1 MSPNP
6 TDADESEA
14 FERVLT
20 HLERNL
26 DFESS
31 YYNESY
37 LDRRISARMR
47 RRDVDSYDAYLDLV
61 QSDPE
66 EPTAL
71 LDSLSINVTS
81 FYRNPE
87 AWEPIREALREVT
100 SGRGR
105 ATVWSAPCS
114 DGREP
119 YSIAMLALDDD
130 EVSTRRL
137 DILGTDINADV
148 LDRAREGVYR
158 TTKTRDVAEELE
170 PLDDA
175 ASYVDRDDDQFTV
188 RDSVKDLVTFEQ
200 HDLIADEPKR
210 DVDLVLCRNL
220 LIYINT
226 ESKRAVVDTVLSSLR
241 DGGYLVIGMTETL
254 PRESRSKVET
264 VDKRRRVYRRT

>member
-6 TDADESEA
+6 TTEDEA
-14 FERVLT
+14 FEQLLD
-20 HLERNL
+20 HLSAEL

-47 RRDVDSYDAYLDLV
+47 RRDVEGYDEYLDLV
-61 QSDPE
+61 RSDPE

-100 SGRGR
+100 AGHGRTR
-105 ATVWSAPCS
+105 VWSAPCS

-119 YSIAMLALDDD
+119 YSLAMLALDDD
-130 EVSTRRL
+130 DIRTRRL
-137 DILGTDINADV
+137 EIIGTDINADV
-148 LDRAREGVYR
+148 LDRAREGVYQ
-158 TTKTRDVAEELE
+158 TTKTRDVASELE

-175 ASYVDRDDDQFTV
+175 EQYVDRDGDTFVV
-188 RDSVKDLVTFEQ
+188 RPAVKELVSFEQ
-200 HDLIADEPKR
+200 HDLIADAPKR
-210 DVDLVLCRNL
+210 NVDLVLCRNL

-254 PRESRSKVET
+254 PQESREAVET

>member
-1 MSPNP
+1 MSSDS
-6 TDADESEA
+6 TDPGESES
-14 FERVLT
+14 FQRLLT

-47 RRDVDSYDAYLDLV
+47 RRDVDGYDAYLDLV
-61 QSDPE
+61 RSDPE

-87 AWEPIREALREVT
+87 AWEPIREVLREVT
-100 SGRGR
+100 AERGST
-105 ATVWSAPCS
+105 TVWSAPCS

-119 YSIAMLALDDD
+119 YSLAMLALDDD
-130 EVSTRRL
+130 EISTRRL
-137 DILGTDINADV
+137 NVLGTDINADV
-148 LDRAREGVYR
+148 LERARRGVYE
-158 TTKTRDVAEELE
+158 TTKTRDVAAELD

-175 ASYVDRDDDQFTV
+175 ERYVDRDDDTFTV
-188 RDSVKDLVTFEQ
+188 RDEVRDLVEFEQ

-210 DVDLVLCRNL
+210 GVDLVLCRNL

-226 ESKRAVVDTVLSSLR
+226 ESKRAVVETVLSSLR
-241 DGGYLVIGMTETL
+241 AGGYLVIGMTETL
-254 PRESRSKVET
+254 PRENRSTVET
-264 VDKRRRVYRRT
+264 VDKRRRVYRLE

>member
-1 MSPNP
+1 MSSNS
-6 TDADESEA
+6 ADGDGEA
-14 FERVLT
+14 FQRLLD
-20 HLERNL
+20 HLERQL

-47 RRDVDSYDAYLDLV
+47 RRNIESYDAYLDLV
-61 QSDPE
+61 RSDPD

-81 FYRNPE
+81 FYRNPA
-87 AWEPIREALREVT
+87 AWEPIREVLREET
-100 SGRGR
+100 GGRGR
-105 ATVWSAPCS
+105 TTVWSAPCS

-119 YSIAMLALDDD
+119 YSVAMLALDDD

-148 LDRAREGVYR
+148 LERAREGVYH
-158 TTKTRDVAEELE
+158 TTKTRDVAEELD
-170 PLDDA
+170 PLDDVET
-175 ASYVDRDDDQFTV
+175 YVDRDGDQFAV
-188 RDSVKDLVTFEQ
+188 RDDVKELVTFEQ
-200 HDLIADEPKR
+200 HDLIVDEPR
-210 DVDLVLCRNL
+210 RNVDLVLCRNL

-241 DGGYLVIGMTETL
+241 DGGHLVIGMTETL
-254 PRESRSKVET
+254 PRESRPQVET

>member
-6 TDADESEA
+6 TTEDEA
-14 FERVLT
+14 FEELLD
-20 HLERNL
+20 HLSTAL

-47 RRDVDSYDAYLDLV
+47 RRDVGSYDDYLDLV
-61 QSDPE
+61 RSDPE

-87 AWEPIREALREVT
+87 AWEPIREALRTVT
-100 SGRGR
+100 AGRGR
-105 ATVWSAPCS
+105 TTVWSAPCS

-119 YSIAMLALDDD
+119 YSLAMLALDDD
-130 EVSTRRL
+130 DVRTRRL
-137 DILGTDINADV
+137 DIVGTDINEEV
-148 LDRAREGVYR
+148 LERARAGVYR
-158 TTKTRDVAEELE
+158 TTKTRDVAGELE

-175 ASYVDRDDDQFTV
+175 ERYVDREDGTFAV
-188 RDSVKDLVTFEQ
+188 RDEVKELVTFEQ
-200 HDLIADEPKR
+200 HDLIADEPKA
-210 DVDLVLCRNL
+210 DVDLALCRNL

-241 DGGYLVIGMTETL
+241 EGGYLVIGMTETL
-254 PRESRSKVET
+254 PRGSRDAVET

>member
-6 TDADESEA
+6 TTEDEA
-14 FERVLT
+14 FERLLD
-20 HLERNL
+20 HLSAEL

-47 RRDVDSYDAYLDLV
+47 RRDVGGYDEYLDIV
-61 QSDPE
+61 RSDPE

-87 AWEPIREALREVT
+87 AWEPIREALRDVT
-100 SGRGR
+100 AGPGRTR
-105 ATVWSAPCS
+105 VWSAPCS

-119 YSIAMLALDDD
+119 YSLAMLALDDD
-130 EVSTRRL
+130 EIRTRRL
-137 DILGTDINADV
+137 EIVGTDINRDV
-148 LDRAREGVYR
+148 LERAREGVYR
-158 TTKTRDVAEELE
+158 TTKTRDVAAELD

-175 ASYVDRDDDQFTV
+175 EAYVNRDDDTFVVQS
-188 RDSVKDLVTFEQ
+188 SVKDLVTFEQ

-210 DVDLVLCRNL
+210 NVDLVLCRNL

-241 DGGYLVIGMTETL
+241 EGGYLVIGMTETL
-254 PRESRSKVET
+254 PRGSREAVET

>member
-6 TDADESEA
+6 TQADDAD
-14 FERVLT
+14 FERLLL
-20 HLERNL
+20 HLEAEL

-31 YYNESY
+31 YYNRSY

-47 RRDVDSYDAYLDLV
+47 RRDVDSYGAYLDV
-61 QSDPE
+61 VRSDPE
-66 EPTAL
+66 EPAAL

-87 AWEPIREALREVT
+87 AWEPIREALRDLT
-100 SGRGR
+100 SQRGR
-105 ATVWSAPCS
+105 TTVWSAPCS

-119 YSIAMLALDDD
+119 YSVGMLALDDP
-130 EVSTRRL
+130 EISTRRL
-137 DILGTDINADV
+137 DILGTDINEDV
-148 LDRAREGVYR
+148 LERAREGVYH

-170 PLDDA
+170 PLEDA
-175 ASYVDRDDDQFTV
+175 DAYVDRDGDAFAVGEAVT
-188 RDSVKDLVTFEQ
+188 DLVTFEQ
-200 HDLIADEPKR
+200 HDLIADEPKS

-220 LIYINT
+220 LIYINA

-241 DGGYLVIGMTETL
+241 AGGYLVIGMTETL
-254 PRESRSKVET
+254 PRESRTAVEP

>member
-6 TDADESEA
+6 TAEDEA
-14 FERVLT
+14 FESLLD
-20 HLERNL
+20 HLSAAL

-47 RRDVDSYDAYLDLV
+47 RRDVDTYDDYLDLV
-61 QSDPE
+61 RSDPE

-87 AWEPIREALREVT
+87 AWEPIREALRDVT
-100 SGRGR
+100 ARSGRT
-105 ATVWSAPCS
+105 TVWSAPCS

-119 YSIAMLALDDD
+119 YSLAMLALDDD
-130 EVSTRRL
+130 EISTRRL
-137 DILGTDINADV
+137 DIVGTDINEDV
-148 LDRAREGVYR
+148 LERARKGVYR
-158 TTKTRDVAEELE
+158 TTKTRDVAAELD

-175 ASYVDRDDDQFTV
+175 ERYVDRDGDAFAV
-188 RDSVKDLVTFEQ
+188 RDAVKELVTFEQ
-200 HDLIADEPKR
+200 HDLIADDPKR
-210 DVDLVLCRNL
+210 DVDLALCRNL

-241 DGGYLVIGMTETL
+241 AGGYLVIGMTETL
-254 PRESRSKVET
+254 PRESREAVET
-264 VDKRRRVYRRT
+264 VDKRRRVYRRV

>member
-1 MSPNP
+1 MAP
-6 TDADESEA
+6 TDDA
-14 FERVLT
+14 FAALLD
-20 HLERNL
+20 HLAAEL

-47 RRDVDSYDAYLDLV
+47 RRGVDGYDDYLDLV
-61 QSDPE
+61 RSDPE
-66 EPTAL
+66 EPAAL

-87 AWEPIREALREVT
+87 AWEPIREALRAVT
-100 SGRGR
+100 TGPGRTT
-105 ATVWSAPCS
+105 AWSAPCS

-119 YSIAMLALDDD
+119 YSLAMLALDDEEIETD
-130 EVSTRRL
+130 TL
-137 DILGTDINADV
+137 DIVGTDINADV

-158 TTKTRDVAEELE
+158 TTKTRDVAAELD

-175 ASYVDRDDDQFTV
+175 DRYVRREGDSFAV
-188 RDSVKDLVTFEQ
+188 REAVKRLVTFEQ
-200 HDLIADEPKR
+200 HDLIADEPKA

-220 LIYINT
+220 LIYINA
-226 ESKRAVVDTVLSSLR
+226 ESKRAVVETVLSSVR
-241 DGGYLVIGMTETL
+241 EGGYLVIGMTETL
-254 PRESRSKVET
+254 PRGSRDAVET

>member
-6 TDADESEA
+6 TEADEDEA
-14 FERVLT
+14 FEQLLD
-20 HLERNL
+20 HLESNL
-26 DFESS
+26 EFESS

-47 RRDVDSYDAYLDLV
+47 RRDVDSYGEYLDLV
-61 QSDPE
+61 RSDPE
-66 EPTAL
+66 EPSEL

-87 AWEPIREALREVT
+87 AWEPIRDILRELT
-100 SGRGR
+100 AERGR
-105 ATVWSAPCS
+105 TTVWSAPCS

-119 YSIAMLALDDD
+119 YSLAMLALDDD
-130 EVSTRRL
+130 DVKTRRL
-137 DILGTDINADV
+137 EILGTDINADV
-148 LDRAREGVYR
+148 LDRAREGVYQ
-158 TTKTRDVAEELE
+158 TTKTRDVAAELE

-175 ASYVDRDDDQFTV
+175 EDYVDRDGDTFTV
-188 RDSVKDLVTFEQ
+188 RDEVKDLVTFEQ

-210 DVDLVLCRNL
+210 NVDMVLCRNL

-241 DGGYLVIGMTETL
+241 EGGYLVIGMTETL
-254 PRESRSKVET
+254 PRESRSAVET
-264 VDKRRRVYRRT
+264 VDKRRRVYRRI

>member
-1 MSPNP
+1 MSSTP
-6 TDADESEA
+6 TDPSENES
-14 FERVLT
+14 FQRLLT
-20 HLERNL
+20 HLEREL

-47 RRDVDSYDAYLDLV
+47 RQGVDDYEAYLDLV
-61 QSDPE
+61 RADPE

-87 AWEPIREALREVT
+87 AWDPIREVLREVT
-100 SGRGR
+100 ADRGE

-119 YSIAMLALDDD
+119 YSLAMLALDDD
-130 EVSTRRL
+130 EIATHRL
-137 DILGTDINADV
+137 RILGTDINADV
-148 LDRAREGVYR
+148 LERARRGVYE
-158 TTKTRDVAEELE
+158 TTKTRDVAAELE

-175 ASYVDRDDDQFTV
+175 EEYVDRDGNTFSV
-188 RDSVKDLVTFEQ
+188 RDEVKSLVEFEQ

-210 DVDLVLCRNL
+210 GIDLVLCRNL

-226 ESKRAVVDTVLSSLR
+226 ESKRAVVETVLSSLR
-241 DGGYLVIGMTETL
+241 ENGYLVIGMTETL
-254 PRESRSKVET
+254 PRASRSGVET
-264 VDKRRRVYRRT
+264 VDKRRRVYQLE

>member
-1 MSPNP
+1 MSET
-6 TDADESEA
+6 TDAFD
-14 FERVLT
+14 RLLD
-20 HLERNL
+20 HLAAEL

-47 RRDVDSYDAYLDLV
+47 RRDVEDYDDYLDLV
-61 QSDPE
+61 RSDPE
-66 EPTAL
+66 EPGAL

-87 AWEPIREALREVT
+87 AWEPIREALRTVAA
-100 SGRGR
+100 GRGR
-105 ATVWSAPCS
+105 TTVWSAPCS

-119 YSIAMLALDDD
+119 YSLAMLALDDD
-130 EVSTRRL
+130 DIRTRRL
-137 DILGTDINADV
+137 DIVGTDINEEV
-148 LDRAREGVYR
+148 LERARAGVYR
-158 TTKTRDVAEELE
+158 TTKTRDVAGELE

-175 ASYVDRDDDQFTV
+175 ERYVDREDDTFAV
-188 RDSVKDLVTFEQ
+188 RDEVKELVTFEQ
-200 HDLIADEPKR
+200 HDLIADEPKA
-210 DVDLVLCRNL
+210 DVDLALCRNL

-241 DGGYLVIGMTETL
+241 EGGYLVIGMTETL
-254 PRESRSKVET
+254 PRGSRDAVET